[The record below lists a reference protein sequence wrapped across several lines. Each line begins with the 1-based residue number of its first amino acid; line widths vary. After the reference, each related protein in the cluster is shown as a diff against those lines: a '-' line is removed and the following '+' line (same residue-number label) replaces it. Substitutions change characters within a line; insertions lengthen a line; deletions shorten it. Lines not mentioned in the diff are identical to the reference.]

1 MSSDKLDKKVK
12 NSKDVSSVID
22 SDINSDAD
30 SKNNS
35 NDVKGNNTHRIDA
48 NNHDKLVDNGTQVAV
63 GNQLVDSGIQLTGG
77 NGSLD
82 ESSTKSEGLLVNMK
96 LSNPIKDKSFGSI
109 VDFASIGLLFVSSIF
124 VGATMGYFLD
134 IKFGTKPY
142 LSLIF
147 LILGLISGVKSVYK
161 ILKKTGMMNGQ
172 K

>member
-12 NSKDVSSVID
+12 NSKGVSAVID
-22 SDINSDAD
+22 SGIDDNID
-30 SKNNS
+30 SKYNS
-35 NDVKGNNTHRIDA
+35 NDAIGNGTNRIDA
-48 NNHDKLVDNGTQVAV
+48 NNHDKLVDNGTQLA
-63 GNQLVDSGIQLTGG
+63 GG
-77 NGSLD
+77 NGSSN
-82 ESSTKSEGLLVNMK
+82 ESSTKGEGLFANMK
-96 LSNPIKDKSFGSI
+96 LSNPIKGKSFGSI

-134 IKFGTKPY
+134 LKFGTKPY